1 MEMSRNKT
9 YEIKAEKGINEVLW
23 KMEEALKIMSKQ
35 AGMTKDITDLFKDNI
50 EYLKLLKRIF
60 DDAEIVVTNE
70 EMN

>member
-1 MEMSRNKT
+1 MSRNKT

-23 KMEEALKIMSKQ
+23 KMEEGLKIMGKQ
-35 AGMTKDITDLFKDNI
+35 SGMTKSITDLFKDNI